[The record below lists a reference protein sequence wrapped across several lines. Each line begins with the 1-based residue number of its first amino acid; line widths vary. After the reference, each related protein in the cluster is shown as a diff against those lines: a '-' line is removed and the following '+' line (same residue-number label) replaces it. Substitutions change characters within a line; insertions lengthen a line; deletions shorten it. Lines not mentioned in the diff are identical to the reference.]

1 MLSNNIISVA
11 IVTYDMCWSL
21 KNINIVK
28 TVVFTED
35 LKNDQYCQ
43 NVVFTEDLKNDQY
56 CQNCGLY

>member
-21 KNINIVK
+21 KNINSVK

-43 NVVFTEDLKNDQY
+43 N
-56 CQNCGLY
+56 CGIY